1 MSLLDIQD
9 DPNYVNANEATRRA
23 IFEQYA
29 RDDEN
34 YTTANAAT
42 QAAIRQQFGIADA
55 QTSTATGQGLPQ
67 ATTALRN
74 IAPEI
79 GQVAMGAGKMAYG
92 SAEDAVKLAKIV
104 GSRLT
109 PEMVGY
115 AIAHPLE
122 VGAQQLDAYIAGH
135 PWMDK
140 ALQTTPKQ
148 AVKSAGNF
156 LGRVGSGLV
165 QGAVAPESLF
175 AAPYQMAA
183 YEQEKIRA
191 NPTAPEYATTPYAQ
205 MYRGEY
211 ATQGAAGAANRRNAI
226 AGQQYGG
233 LTPEEQALLTEDRIA
248 REIRRKAASNV
259 LGPVAPR
266 GM

>member
-1 MSLLDIQD
+1 MATTEEYAQWIVD
-9 DPNYVNANEATRRA
+9 NEDKKGTEEFETVARA
-23 IFEQYA
+23 YELSKQQSQPV
-29 RDDEN
+29 E
-34 YTTANAAT
+34 TA
-42 QAAIRQQFGIADA
+42 QGFGI
-55 QTSTATGQGLPQ
+55 PQ

-79 GQVAMGAGKMAYG
+79 GQVVKGAGKMAYG

-104 GSRLT
+104 GSKIT
-109 PEMVGY
+109 PEAIGY
-115 AIAHPLE
+115 AIAHPVE
-122 VGAQQLDAYIAGH
+122 QGAQLLDAYITGH

-148 AVKSAGNF
+148 AIQSAGSY

-165 QGAVAPESLF
+165 AGAVDPASMF
-175 AAPYQMAA
+175 AVPYQMAA

-191 NPTAPEYATTPYAQ
+191 NPTAPEYANNPYAQ
-205 MYRGEY
+205 QYRGEY

-233 LTPEEQALLTEDRIA
+233 LTPEEQALLNEDRIS
-248 REIRRKAASNV
+248 REIRRKAASKV
-259 LGPVAPR
+259 LGPVAP
-266 GM
+266 GGF